1 MMMFIRG
8 TSCPPDGS
16 DESVKSVIKI
26 FNIRGFRVFRGL
38 SFFHGGHGWTRRGIN
53 ENENDRSQEVVLCP
67 QADGLVNA
75 NYVNARELT

>member
-1 MMMFIRG
+1 MMFIRG

-38 SFFHGGHGWTRRGIN
+38 SFFHGGHGGTRRGIN
-53 ENENDRSQEVVLCP
+53 ENENNNENNNENSVRLNP
-67 QADGLVNA
+67 FKF
-75 NYVNARELT
+75 R

>member
-1 MMMFIRG
+1 MMCSSGGLRV
-8 TSCPPDGS
+8 PPFVS

-53 ENENDRSQEVVLCP
+53 ENENNNDNFVRLNP
-67 QADGLVNA
+67 FKF
-75 NYVNARELT
+75 R